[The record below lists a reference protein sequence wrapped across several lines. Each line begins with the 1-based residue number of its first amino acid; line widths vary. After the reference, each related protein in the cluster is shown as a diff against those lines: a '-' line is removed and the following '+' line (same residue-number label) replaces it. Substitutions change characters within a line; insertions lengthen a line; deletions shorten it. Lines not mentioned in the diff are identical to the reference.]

1 MILVSN
7 DVDGLLIQ
15 FKCKL
20 AKEFATIDLGHIQY
34 CLGIQIKKDKL
45 NHTISMHQE
54 KYIEI
59 KLQMFPVGDE

>member
-1 MILVSN
+1 
-7 DVDGLLIQ
+7 
-15 FKCKL
+15 L